1 MPPETDTIV
10 VVVAL
15 VVCAGMWPE
24 LLHPSLIS
32 AGTRRCGF
40 TRGPTIV
47 GVKRIRMSE
56 MDLWHI
62 PK

>member
-1 MPPETDTIV
+1 MPPETDTIVV

-15 VVCAGMWPE
+15 VVCAGMWPK

-32 AGTRRCGF
+32 GTRRCGF
-40 TRGPTIV
+40 TRRPTIV